1 VRLPLPPSWRHAV
14 AAVATSLLLAA
25 CAGTAGSPSITVSD
39 IRAPAPAGPN
49 GAVYLTLR
57 NDGDGDD
64 RLVSA
69 SSDAAGNVEIH
80 ESTMTDGTMSM
91 RQVDGVDIPAGG
103 EAVLETGGFH
113 IMLIDVRDDLAEGDT
128 FDLTL
133 AFETSDDQTVEAQV
147 VPLVP

>member
-1 VRLPLPPSWRHAV
+1 MRHPLPPSWRRVV
-14 AAVATSLLLAA
+14 AAVATVLLLAA

-69 SSDAAGNVEIH
+69 SSDVAGSVEIH
-80 ESTMTDGTMSM
+80 ESTMTGGTMSM
-91 RQVDGVDIPAGG
+91 RPVDGVDIPAGG
-103 EAVLETGGFH
+103 EAVLEAGGFH
-113 IMLIDVRDDLAEGDT
+113 IMLVDVRDDVAEGDA
-128 FDLTL
+128 FELTL
-133 AFETSDDQTVEAQV
+133 AFETSDDQTVEARV

>member
-1 VRLPLPPSWRHAV
+1 V
-14 AAVATSLLLAA
+14 AAVATGLLLAA
-25 CAGTAGSPSITVSD
+25 CAGTAGAPSITVSD

-69 SSDAAGNVEIH
+69 SSDIAGSVEIH

-103 EAVLETGGFH
+103 EAVLEAGGFH

-128 FDLTL
+128 IELTL
-133 AFETSDDQTVEAQV
+133 AFETSDEQIVEARV